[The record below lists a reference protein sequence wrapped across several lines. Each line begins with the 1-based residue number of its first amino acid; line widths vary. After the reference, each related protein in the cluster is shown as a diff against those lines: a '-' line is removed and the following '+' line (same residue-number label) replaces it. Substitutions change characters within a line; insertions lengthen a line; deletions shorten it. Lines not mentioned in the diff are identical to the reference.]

1 MKITNQPT
9 GWGWIALL
17 IVLGIALTAIQFIFL
32 PYSSFSKVLSEAIS
46 LGWAGGLVILVFLL
60 WISLGGLKELHR
72 QSWFVKGLV
81 SFLAYILF
89 CLAIANYH
97 IHFYKE
103 TSLLPVSLV
112 LLAVLTFLL
121 AAYFGNARP
130 ILRVGT
136 LMLVMTAVIAGFGN
150 WLPQVEG
157 GFPTPEIKLDVYSMT
172 SQQLADEGERII
184 FGGLGQSNV
193 QGAIGRGQCPLCHT
207 FRPDLVSERAPNLW
221 GITAR
226 KRLQPTSIE
235 YIAESHACPSCYV
248 VGGFG
253 VKGTENR
260 ESPMPRIHKPPI
272 SLSLEELIAVDTW
285 LFVQEGEIPPSPST
299 IEAAYRRFIP
309 KRDMILTGIREED
322 TEDEISMPLLVTGK
336 ESVDEIF
343 TRTACIACHTIPG
356 IAGATG
362 RVGPLLMANSA
373 RKNLQDP
380 NYKGNANS
388 VREYL
393 IESIIDPSRYVVKG
407 FPDHQMPKD
416 FGTKVTALAL
426 TKMVEYLAK
435 LEAGKPPPL
444 IN

>member
-1 MKITNQPT
+1 MKSINQPT
-9 GWGWIALL
+9 GWGWIAFL
-17 IVLGIALTAIQFIFL
+17 IVLGLAVTAIQLIFL
-32 PYSSFSKVLSEAIS
+32 PYSSFSRVLSEAMN
-46 LGWAGGLVILVFLL
+46 LGWPGGLVILGFLL
-60 WISLGGLKELHR
+60 GIFLGGLKESHR

-97 IHFYKE
+97 IHFYKD
-103 TSLLPVSLV
+103 TSLLPVSLI
-112 LLAVLTFLL
+112 LLAALTFLL
-121 AAYFGNARP
+121 AAYFGKARP
-130 ILRVGT
+130 MLRACT

-157 GFPTPEIKLDVYSMT
+157 GYPTPEIKLDVYSMT
-172 SQQLADEGERII
+172 SQQLADEGEKII
-184 FGGLGQSNV
+184 FGGLGKSKV
-193 QGAIGRGQCPLCHT
+193 PGSIGKGQCPLCHS
-207 FRPDLVSERAPNLW
+207 FRPDLLSERAPNLW

-260 ESPMPRIHKPPI
+260 ESPMPAIHRAPI

-299 IEAAYRRFIP
+299 IEAAYRKFIP
-309 KRDMILTGIREED
+309 EKDMILTGIGEED
-322 TEDEISMPLLVTGK
+322 TEVEIKIRILATGK

-343 TRTACIACHTIPG
+343 IQSACVACHIIPG
-356 IAGATG
+356 IEGATG
-362 RVGPLLMANSA
+362 TVGPLLMGSA
-373 RKNLQDP
+373 ARNNLNDP
-380 NYKGNANS
+380 TYRGNAKS

-393 IESIIDPSRYVVKG
+393 IESIIDPSRYVGKG
-407 FPDHQMPKD
+407 FPDNQMPKD
-416 FGTKVTALAL
+416 YGTKVTALAL
-426 TKMVEYLAK
+426 TKMVDYLAK
-435 LEAGKPPPL
+435 LEQGKSPP
-444 IN
+444 IIQ

>member
-1 MKITNQPT
+1 MKTINQPT

-17 IVLGIALTAIQFIFL
+17 IGLGIILTAIQFIFL
-32 PYSSFSKVLSEAIS
+32 PHSSFSNVLSEAIS
-46 LGWAGGLVILVFLL
+46 LGWAGGLVILGFLL
-60 WISLGGLKELHR
+60 WIYLGGLKELHC
-72 QSWFVKGLV
+72 QSWFVKVLV

-89 CLAIANYH
+89 CLAIANYY

-103 TSLLPVSLV
+103 TNLLPVSLI

-130 ILRVGT
+130 ILRVIT
-136 LMLVMTAVIAGFGN
+136 MMLTMTAVMSGFGN

-157 GFPTPEIKLDVYSMT
+157 GFPTPEVTLDVYSMT

-184 FGGLGQSNV
+184 FGGLGQSKV
-193 QGAIGRGQCPLCHT
+193 RGAIGRGQCPLCHT
-207 FRPDLVSERAPNLW
+207 FRPDLISERAPNLW

-226 KRLQPTSIE
+226 KRLQPTSID

-285 LFVQEGEIPPSPST
+285 LFVQEGEVPPSPST
-299 IEAAYRRFIP
+299 IEAAYRKFIP
-309 KRDMILTGIREED
+309 ERDMILAGVAEKRIED
-322 TEDEISMPLLVTGK
+322 AINRPLLVTGL
-336 ESVDEIF
+336 EQVDEIF

-356 IAGATG
+356 IKGATG
-362 RVGPLLMANSA
+362 RVGPLLMVNAA
-373 RKNLQDP
+373 RKNLKDP
-380 NYKGNANS
+380 NYKGNAHS

-393 IESIIDPSRYVVKG
+393 IESIVDPSRYVVKG
-407 FPDHQMPKD
+407 FPDNQMPKD

-435 LEAGKPPPL
+435 LEKGKEPPPL
-444 IN
+444 K

>member
-1 MKITNQPT
+1 MKSINQPT

-60 WISLGGLKELHR
+60 WIYLGGLKELPR

-97 IHFYKE
+97 IHFNTE
-103 TSLLPVSLV
+103 SSLLPVSLI

-130 ILRVGT
+130 ILRVCT
-136 LMLVMTAVIAGFGN
+136 LMLVMTAVMSGFGN

-157 GFPTPEIKLDVYSMT
+157 GFPTPEITLDVYSMT
-172 SQQLADEGERII
+172 SQQLADEGEKII
-184 FGGLGQSNV
+184 FGGLGQSKV
-193 QGAIGRGQCPLCHT
+193 RGSIGKGQCPLCHT
-207 FRPDLVSERAPNLW
+207 FRPDLDSQRAPNLW

-226 KRLQPTSIE
+226 KRLQPTSID

-299 IEAAYRRFIP
+299 IEAAYRKFIP
-309 KRDMILTGIREED
+309 ERDMILAGVAEKRIED
-322 TEDEISMPLLVTGK
+322 AINMPLLATGM
-336 ESVDEIF
+336 EQVDEIF
-343 TRTACIACHTIPG
+343 ARTACIACHTIPG
-356 IAGATG
+356 IKDATG
-362 RVGPLLMANSA
+362 RVGPLLWVNAA
-373 RKNLQDP
+373 RKNLKDP

-388 VREYL
+388 IREYL
-393 IESIIDPSRYVVKG
+393 IESIVDPSRYVVRG
-407 FPDHQMPKD
+407 FPDNQMPKD

-435 LEAGKPPPL
+435 LEQGKEPPPL
-444 IN
+444 N